1 MDFPK
6 LLSDIAYLVSATL
19 FIVGLK
25 FLSNPKKAR
34 NGNQLA
40 AIGMTFAVVA
50 SLVFIFG
57 GGLNGAR
64 TAEGLPPLADTH
76 GLLIIL
82 GIVLGAV
89 VGAVAARKVAMTEMP
104 QMVALLNGCG
114 GGAAALI
121 STVEFATFMAAKSA
135 GKPVDPLGFGAT
147 MFGGV
152 IGSLSFWGSLMAFA
166 KLSGVMEK
174 AITSAFQKFLTVV
187 VFLAVIGTVV
197 WSGMA
202 TGHEAMGGNL
212 PFYTLLGV
220 ALLFS
225 VLMVIPIGGADM
237 PVVISLLNSCTGLAV
252 AATGFSLRQPALIIS
267 GTLVGASGTLLT
279 LLMCKAMNRSITNVL
294 FAGVG
299 SGPVATGGGAAT
311 GGPAKSA
318 REISAD
324 DLAMLCCNV
333 QSVII
338 IPGYGMAVAQA
349 QHVTRELG
357 DLLTAKGVDV
367 KYAVHPVAGRM
378 PGHMNVLLAEAN
390 VPYEQLYDLEQI
402 NSEFER
408 CDVAMVIGAND
419 VINPAARYDK
429 TSPIYGMPILDADK
443 ARNIIVV
450 KRSLKP
456 GFAGIDNEIYY
467 DPKTYMFFGDAKA
480 AITKLVEAVKQQ

>member
-1 MDFPK
+1 MDFSK
-6 LLSDIAYLVSATL
+6 LLSDIAYLVSAIL
-19 FIVGLK
+19 FIIGLK
-25 FLSNPKKAR
+25 FLSHPKKAR
-34 NGNQLA
+34 QGNQLA

-50 SLVFIFG
+50 SFIFLFG
-57 GGLNGAR
+57 GGVSEISLMAK
-64 TAEGLPPLADTH
+64 
-76 GLLIIL
+76 LLIVGGLVI
-82 GIVLGAV
+82 GGVI
-89 VGAVAARKVAMTEMP
+89 GAVAARKVAMTEMP

-121 STVEFATFMAAKSA
+121 STVEFATFMSLKAA

-166 KLSGVMEK
+166 KLSGVMEQ
-174 AITSAFQKFLTVV
+174 AISSAIQKVVTVL
-187 VFLAVIGTVV
+187 VFLAVIATVV

-212 PFYTLLGV
+212 PFYALLGV
-220 ALLFS
+220 SLLFS

-252 AATGFSLRQPALIIS
+252 AATGFSLKQPALIIS

-299 SGPVATGGGAAT
+299 SAPTAKADGSKPT
-311 GGPAKSA
+311 GPAKTA
-318 REISAD
+318 REITAD
-324 DLAMLCCNV
+324 DLAMLCTSV
-333 QSVII
+333 QSVIV

-357 DLLTAKGVDV
+357 DLLAAKGVDV

-390 VPYEQLYDLEQI
+390 VPYEQLFDLEQI
-402 NSEFER
+402 NSEFEH
-408 CDVAMVIGAND
+408 CGVALVIGAND

-443 ARNIIVV
+443 ADNIIIV

-467 DPKTYMFFGDAKA
+467 NPKTYMYFGDAKS
-480 AITKLVEAVKQQ
+480 AISKLVEAVKAL